1 MKEHHE
7 SLVSAPKILS
17 TAAMKRCK
25 WDPNTYT
32 NCDQVLTT
40 HFHLNFTVDFNQSSL
55 IGTNTIDLITTADNV
70 DQVILDYQGIN
81 VNIVE
86 QSTDKTTFKNV
97 SYDLATGIYGN
108 ALIIKLASGKIK
120 AFIVK

>member
-1 MKEHHE
+1 MAH
-7 SLVSAPKILS
+7 VPRILS
-17 TAAMKRCK
+17 TAELKRCK

-32 NCDQVLTT
+32 NCDQVWTT

-81 VNIVE
+81 INNVE
-86 QSTDKTTFKNV
+86 
-97 SYDLATGIYGN
+97 
-108 ALIIKLASGKIK
+108 
-120 AFIVK
+120 